1 MFPNTQH
8 DAGSPPHTL
17 HSSSLTRSGRRNTL
31 NKNIFAKI
39 KFREVEHLGILSTLY
54 GNSYCIRVSFQM
66 LDEYNHPQSSNLL
79 TLIWLIKIDQNIS
92 TLYLILLIY
101 PLRHPGVSVELAQTD
116 TASFL
121 CQLSRLTPGEYNLIS
136 RYHIQHSPNTF
147 YLLHKEVADP

>member
-1 MFPNTQH
+1 M
-8 DAGSPPHTL
+8 
-17 HSSSLTRSGRRNTL
+17 
-31 NKNIFAKI
+31 
-39 KFREVEHLGILSTLY
+39 
-54 GNSYCIRVSFQM
+54 
-66 LDEYNHPQSSNLL
+66 
-79 TLIWLIKIDQNIS
+79 IKIVQNIS